1 MNDAQLSQTG
11 DKAKTRQT
19 SHAVH
24 AEQVVLSSYF
34 FHHEH
39 AKTCSDTFPMTSF
52 IAALGRAVITLLRES
67 GRMMLLLLEALS
79 WVVRPPWRWRL
90 FFKQMEFI
98 GVNSVFVVSL
108 TSLFTGMVL
117 ALQTYYAFRMFSA
130 ETLVGATVAL
140 SMTRE
145 LGPVITALMVT
156 GRAGSAIAAE
166 IGTMRV
172 SEQVDALTVM
182 AINPVQYLVLPRIV
196 AGVIMLP
203 LLTALSDF
211 IGVIGGYLVG
221 VKLLGIHGGIF
232 MNKIYEYVE
241 FRDIYDG
248 LVKAACFGLILTLV
262 GCYKGF
268 YTRGGAEG
276 VGRATT
282 QSVVLSSVLILTSD
296 YILTALMM

>member
-1 MNDAQLSQTG
+1 MTQLISSLGTVALNISRETG
-11 DKAKTRQT
+11 R
-19 SHAVH
+19 
-24 AEQVVLSSYF
+24 
-34 FHHEH
+34 
-39 AKTCSDTFPMTSF
+39 M
-52 IAALGRAVITLLRES
+52 
-67 GRMMLLLLEALS
+67 MMLLLEAVGWLF
-79 WVVRPPWRWRL
+79 RPPWRWRL

-98 GVNSVFVVSL
+98 GVNSVFVVAL

-172 SEQVDALTVM
+172 TEQVDALSVM
-182 AINPVQYLVLPRIV
+182 AINPVQYLVLPRIM

-211 IGVIGGYLVG
+211 IGVVGGYLVG

-241 FRDIYDG
+241 LSDIYNG
-248 LVKAACFGLILTLV
+248 LIKAACFGLILTLV

-282 QSVVLSSVLILTSD
+282 QSVVLSSVLILTFD
-296 YILTALMM
+296 YVLTALMM